1 MTIRMRLV
9 SSESLLAVHC
19 ADRLEDYR
27 HGVDLLVHCEDD
39 YTVRLSDLWMRE
51 D

>member
-1 MTIRMRLV
+1 MKIRMRLV

-19 ADRLEDYR
+19 ADSLEGDG

-39 YTVRLSDLWMRE
+39 FTVRLSGLWMRGY
-51 D
+51 